1 MMLTSLFYYLL
12 YSSLFYLSF
21 KFLYARSSF
30 HRINRILLLAC
41 TPLALLIAITAPQF
55 SLPWLSST
63 TFSFQLPEI
72 IIEGKKLDE
81 QLLLTSPSLSLWQP
95 IYYLGLAISSLYFL
109 SGLYYIIRLAKNS
122 SRSEVLNHQV
132 LINAKIKNPFC
143 IGQWI
148 FIPRYLLKSKDLELI
163 VQHELYHSRLNH
175 HWDKLYYKILTTL
188 FWFDPSVHLLAKELR
203 QLHEFE
209 VDALLIKQGNIEN
222 YALLLLSSTLG
233 GDLAYP
239 EKAIAPSPFFNSSF
253 IKTRI
258 TMLYQKESP
267 VWKKSLYLAV
277 VPLLAAMTLFA
288 CNKSKEEDLNLK
300 NETKNETIVSLK
312 EIDHFPIAQGCDLS
326 ASADEAQECAMQS
339 IMHHISQNFQYPVLA
354 EELGLEGRIFVQ
366 FVISKSG
373 KVESAVVLRSIDTK
387 NEQQASAVLEAEKE
401 ALAVVG
407 SLPDFVQPAQQNG
420 KAVAIQM
427 VLPISLKLS

>member
-1 MMLTSLFYYLL
+1 MLTSLFYYLL
-12 YSSLFYLSF
+12 FSSLFYLFF

-30 HRINRILLLAC
+30 HRINRILLLAS

-55 SLPWLSST
+55 SLPWLSSAA
-63 TFSFQLPEI
+63 FSFQLPEI

-81 QLLLTSPSLSLWQP
+81 QLLLTSPSISLWQP

-109 SGLYYIIRLAKNS
+109 SGLYFILRLAKNS

-132 LINAKIKNPFC
+132 LISDKIKSPFC
-143 IGQWI
+143 IGKWI
-148 FIPRYLLKSKDLELI
+148 FIPENQIKSKDLELI

-175 HWDKLYYKILTTL
+175 HWDRIYYKILTTL
-188 FWFDPSVHLLAKELR
+188 FWFDPAIHLLAKELR

-209 VDALLIKQGNIEN
+209 VDALLIKQANIEN
-222 YALLLLSSTLG
+222 YAYLLLSSALG

-288 CNKSKEEDLNLK
+288 CNKSQEQDLNLK
-300 NETKNETIVSLK
+300 NETKNETIVSLQ

-326 ASADEAQECAMQS
+326 ASADETQECAMQS
-339 IMHHISQNFQYPVLA
+339 IMRHISQNFQYPVLA

-387 NEQQASAVLEAEKE
+387 NERQAAAVLEAEKE